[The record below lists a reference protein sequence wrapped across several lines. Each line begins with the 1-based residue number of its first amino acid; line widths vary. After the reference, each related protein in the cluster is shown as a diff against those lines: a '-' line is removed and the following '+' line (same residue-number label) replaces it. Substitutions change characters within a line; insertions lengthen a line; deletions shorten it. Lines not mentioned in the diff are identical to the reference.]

1 MECQCCQCFDLGIS
15 PPLSSPL
22 PNLLCEQELRR
33 VGVGRLLLLRRRH
46 LVQAAVVLR
55 PRVGVHRRM
64 RHSLLRHVLRRD
76 GATTM
81 LLWSLLAASPPPS
94 ALRGCIDG
102 DGGLKHCALEGL
114 RPRRER
120 HSPYQTRQTGSG
132 LLLMPS
138 ESAKTNTLLLVS
150 QEWDKSGPNPGGRA
164 ALSGL
169 AVLPPTLCGGR

>member
-1 MECQCCQCFDLGIS
+1 MECQF
-15 PPLSSPL
+15 PLFLIFPF
-22 PNLLCEQELRR
+22 LLTLF
-33 VGVGRLLLLRRRH
+33 VGRAGTADRWRRSAAPAAAPPPGSGGCSTASTCWGPSPHATLSTMTRSATGRRRRCCGH
-46 LVQAAVVLR
+46 SW
-55 PRVGVHRRM
+55 RR
-64 RHSLLRHVLRRD
+64 LP
-76 GATTM
+76 
-81 LLWSLLAASPPPS
+81 PPPS

-120 HSPYQTRQTGSG
+120 HSPYRTRRTGSG
-132 LLLMPS
+132 LLLTPS